1 VLNIRQKLNY
11 EKNRPFELELHEA
24 DYQTPPSEELSKIK
38 DVSEDNVL
46 KRAFNDMNPN
56 FDYVFGDNP
65 KLLGDYLRSKHKD
78 LPCLLVLLYLGEKI
92 DPSKIGKD
100 HQYLKDSGLTLAI
113 SQFMDKSKPQ
123 YNILEYMEDK
133 LRLKIPI
140 INREAVPIIENIR
153 RELSYKKD
161 AESLKERI
169 EKLKKNL
176 ESWELEIAKLQV
188 AISPEFNS
196 EGYKENERM
205 LKEVKQFVY
214 GAVPLWSVD

>member
-1 VLNIRQKLNY
+1 
-11 EKNRPFELELHEA
+11 
-24 DYQTPPSEELSKIK
+24 
-38 DVSEDNVL
+38 
-46 KRAFNDMNPN
+46 
-56 FDYVFGDNP
+56 
-65 KLLGDYLRSKHKD
+65 
-78 LPCLLVLLYLGEKI
+78 LVLLYLGEKI